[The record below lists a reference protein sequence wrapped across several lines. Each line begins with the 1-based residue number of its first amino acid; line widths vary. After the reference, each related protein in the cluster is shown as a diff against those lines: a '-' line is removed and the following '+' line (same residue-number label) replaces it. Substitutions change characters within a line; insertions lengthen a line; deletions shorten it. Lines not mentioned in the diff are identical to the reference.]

1 MDMQKSLRIVADRD
15 IPYLKGVLE
24 PYADMRYLKGSDIVR
39 EDVHDAQV
47 IITRTRTRCDREL
60 LEGSSVRMIATATIG
75 HDHIDLDYC
84 ARQGIEVATAA
95 GCNARAVLQYVMGAL
110 AALAAQDGWKPAD
123 KTLGVVGVGNVGSLI
138 YRYGQHFGFRVLGC
152 DPPQKRQ
159 DPSLPYLPLE
169 EMLPQCDIV
178 TLHTPLIET
187 GEDRTRGLA
196 SATFFARLKP
206 GAIFLN
212 SSRGAVLDDQ
222 ALLQAIRQGIV
233 TRSVIDTWNHEPD
246 INRELLKAVT
256 FATPHIAGYS
266 RQGKAAGTAD
276 VVEAIS
282 RHFSLPLKAWY
293 PSEVDPGKPDETL
306 NWEAMGEA
314 MPAYFDI
321 AAHSDFLKTHPGAFE
336 EWRNHYDYR
345 TEFF

>member
-1 MDMQKSLRIVADRD
+1 MMNKTLRIVADRD

-24 PYADMRYLKGSDIVR
+24 PYAQMRYLKGSDITH
-39 EDVHDAQV
+39 EDVRDAQV
-47 IITRTRTRCDREL
+47 IITRTRTRCDRHL
-60 LEGSSVRMIATATIG
+60 LEGSAVQMIATATIG

-84 ARQGIEVATAA
+84 AQHGIEVATAA

-110 AALAAQDGWKPAD
+110 TTLARTDGWNPTE

-138 YRYGQHFGFRVLGC
+138 YHYSELFGFRVLGC
-152 DPPQKRQ
+152 DPPKKREN
-159 DPSLPYLPLE
+159 PALPYLPLE

-187 GEDRTRGLA
+187 GPDRTRGMA
-196 SATFFARLKP
+196 SERFFAQMKP
-206 GAIFLN
+206 GSIFIN
-212 SSRGAVLDDQ
+212 SSRGPVLEDT
-222 ALLQAIRQGIV
+222 ALLQAIQQGIV
-233 TRSVIDTWNHEPD
+233 TRSVIDTWNHEPA
-246 INRELLKAVT
+246 INRELLQSVT

-282 RHFSLPLKAWY
+282 RRFSLPLRGWY
-293 PSEVDPGKPDETL
+293 PSEVDPTRPDETL
-306 NWEAMGEA
+306 SWETLGETI
-314 MPAYFDI
+314 PAYFNI
-321 AAHSDFLKTHPGAFE
+321 ERHSNFLKTHPGAFE

>member
-1 MDMQKSLRIVADRD
+1 MNKLLRIVADCD

-24 PYADMRYLKGSDIVR
+24 PYAHMRYLKGSAITPDDVR
-39 EDVHDAQV
+39 DAQV
-47 IITRTRTRCDREL
+47 IITRTRTRCDRQL
-60 LEGSSVRMIATATIG
+60 LEGSSVEMIATATIG
-75 HDHIDLDYC
+75 HDHIDLAYC
-84 ARQGIEVATAA
+84 AQHGIEVATAA

-110 AALAAQDGWKPAD
+110 STLAREEGWTPAE

-138 YRYGQHFGFRVLGC
+138 YQYGEHFGFRVLGC
-152 DPPQKRQ
+152 DPPKKR
-159 DPSLPYLPLE
+159 DNPTLPYLPLE

-178 TLHTPLIET
+178 TLHTPLIES
-187 GEDRTRGLA
+187 GPDRTRGMA
-196 SATFFARLKP
+196 SEAFFAQMKP
-206 GAIFLN
+206 GSIFIN
-212 SSRGAVLDDQ
+212 SSRGAVLDDE

-233 TRSVIDTWNHEPD
+233 TRSVIDTWNHEPN
-246 INRELLKAVT
+246 INRELLQNVT

-282 RHFSLPLKAWY
+282 RHFSLPLQGWY
-293 PSEVDPGKPDETL
+293 PSEVHPTRPDTTLSWETL
-306 NWEAMGEA
+306 NDT

-321 AAHSDFLKTHPGAFE
+321 ERHSRFLKTHPGAFE